1 MQVTITGSNF
11 ADWDAIDARCR
22 DPVYT
27 DISRCS
33 VSTVCELVAVTASE
47 RQCRGQVRRVLH
59 VRLVETARRPLQWV
73 ICEQYSQVCTLCAVL
88 CVVAQCRTNECV
100 WTSGDG
106 TPALFANGSD
116 LSISHPMGTV
126 SLRRGSVVNY
136 MRVLSWTHD
145 TIVAEVPEGVGAGYE
160 LVVSVSGR

>member
-1 MQVTITGSNF
+1 M
-11 ADWDAIDARCR
+11 
-22 DPVYT
+22 Y
-27 DISRCS
+27 
-33 VSTVCELVAVTASE
+33 AV
-47 RQCRGQVRRVLH
+47 
-59 VRLVETARRPLQWV
+59 
-73 ICEQYSQVCTLCAVL
+73 CAVL

-106 TPALFANGSD
+106 TPALFANASD
-116 LSISHPMGTV
+116 LSKSHPMGTV

-145 TIVAEVPEGVGAGYE
+145 QIVAEVPEGVGAGYE